1 MGDEEKREA
10 RRFEPPPWEK
20 EAFEALARKKADEQ
34 EALEV
39 LAAAQAAAGA
49 PAVEPTPASQPPA
62 EAEVQSEAPAL
73 EDEPAAAAPAGA
85 ESDAPAAPAASAAPS
100 VDERQV
106 KAMLLELGRE
116 ETTPT
121 SHIQLISRIA
131 SIVTGIAGTGMV
143 IGGISALQTA
153 GTTPV
158 GVMGSSALSVFG
170 LCFVGMA
177 VWVWVRSNRVRGS
190 R

>member
-1 MGDEEKREA
+1 MSDEEKQKA
-10 RRFEPPPWEK
+10 RKFEPPPWEK
-20 EAFEALARKKADEQ
+20 DAFEALARKKAEEQ
-34 EALEV
+34 EALELLV
-39 LAAAQAAAGA
+39 AAQAAAGA
-49 PAVEPTPASQPPA
+49 PVVATA
-62 EAEVQSEAPAL
+62 EALASEATTLTPS
-73 EDEPAAAAPAGA
+73 EDTAAAPAPAPGSTAPKA
-85 ESDAPAAPAASAAPS
+85 EKAPESTLA

-121 SHIQLISRIA
+121 SHIKLISRAA
-131 SIVTGIAGTGMV
+131 SIITGVAGAGMV
-143 IGGISALQTA
+143 IGGISALRTA

-158 GVMGSSALSVFG
+158 GVMGGGALSVFG

-177 VWVWVRSNRVRGS
+177 VWVWIRSNRVKGS